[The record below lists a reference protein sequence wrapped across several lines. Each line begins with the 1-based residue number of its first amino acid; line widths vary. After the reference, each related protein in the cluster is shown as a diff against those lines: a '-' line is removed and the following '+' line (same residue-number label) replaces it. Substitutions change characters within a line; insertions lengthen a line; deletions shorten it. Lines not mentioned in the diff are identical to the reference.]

1 MNRFAASLSGG
12 LLLMTTSLMA
22 QATAVVRV
30 DADAVVAKDVVQ
42 TAVATGELTGLL
54 SADFIA
60 PAERVMLAAEPA
72 PKQTSS
78 KKC

>member
-22 QATAVVRV
+22 QASAPDR
-30 DADAVVAKDVVQ
+30 ADAVVLKD
-42 TAVATGELTGLL
+42 AVHAAAAAGELTGLL